1 MPSTAV
7 AAVSARSV
15 LGRFRR
21 NRRGSA
27 AVEFALV
34 APMFFAVLFAI
45 IELALVFFAS
55 QILETV
61 AQDTS
66 RLIMTGQAQNAAFTQ
81 AQFKNAVCAKLVTMF
96 DCVNGVSID
105 VQSYTQF
112 SAVNI
117 SDPIDAGKNFVP
129 PNNYLPGGPGD
140 IVVVRLFYKWPL
152 FVTGLGL
159 NLTNVGTSQR
169 LLTATAAFQNEPY

>member
-1 MPSTAV
+1 MPPSTAPK
-7 AAVSARSV
+7 ANILR
-15 LGRFRR
+15 RFRR

-34 APMFFAVLFAI
+34 APVFFAVLFAI

-61 AQDTS
+61 TQDTS
-66 RLIMTGQAQNAAFTQ
+66 RLIMTGQAQNASYTQ
-81 AQFKNAVCAKLVTMF
+81 ASFKDAVCAKLTVMF

-105 VQSYTQF
+105 VQSYKQF
-112 SAVNI
+112 STVDIA
-117 SDPIDAGKNFVP
+117 DPIDAGKNFVP

-152 FVTGLGL
+152 FVTGLGF
-159 NLTNVGTSQR
+159 NPANIAGNKR

>member
-1 MPSTAV
+1 MPPSTV
-7 AAVSARSV
+7 TKTNI
-15 LGRFRR
+15 LHRFRR
-21 NRRGSA
+21 NRGGSA

-34 APMFFAVLFAI
+34 APLFFAVLFAI

-61 AQDTS
+61 TQDTA
-66 RLIMTGQAQNAAFTQ
+66 RLIMTGQAQNASFTQ

-105 VQSYTQF
+105 VQSYKAF
-112 SAVNI
+112 ASVDI
-117 SDPIDAGKNFVP
+117 SNPIDEGKNFVP

-152 FVTGLGL
+152 FVTGLGFDIA
-159 NLTNVGTSQR
+159 NIGKNQR

>member
-1 MPSTAV
+1 MPPSTA
-7 AAVSARSV
+7 SKTNILR
-15 LGRFRR
+15 RFRR

-34 APMFFAVLFAI
+34 APIFFAVLFAI

-61 AQDTS
+61 TQDTA
-66 RLIMTGQAQNAAFTQ
+66 RLIMTGQAQDGAYSQTLY
-81 AQFKNAVCAKLVTMF
+81 KEKVCAKLIVMF
-96 DCVNGVSID
+96 DCKNGVSID
-105 VQSYTQF
+105 VQSYKEF
-112 SAVNI
+112 SAVDVK
-117 SDPIDAGKNFVP
+117 DPIDAGKNFVP

-152 FVTGLGL
+152 FVTGLGF
-159 NLTNVGTSQR
+159 NVANIGSNQR
-169 LLTATAAFQNEPY
+169 LLTATAAFQNEPYK